1 VSAVGAGY
9 MTKGAAVLIGPDQ
22 PWLNINQFLDRLGE
36 NLKAK
41 MRA

>member
-1 VSAVGAGY
+1 
-9 MTKGAAVLIGPDQ
+9 MTKGSSVLIGPDP

-41 MRA
+41 MGA